1 MLDDG
6 VVGRPAVDERD
17 GVQRDADA
25 DEVED
30 FVDEGPEQ
38 REGEIAIV
46 NPVPFFFFFFFFKY
60 LSRTSFPSQPGRISV
75 HQQEEID
82 R

>member
-17 GVQRDADA
+17 GIQRDADA

-38 REGEIAIV
+38 REREIAIV
-46 NPVPFFFFFFFFKY
+46 NPVLFFFFFFSNTYPELRFR
-60 LSRTSFPSQPGRISV
+60 LSWDEFLFTNK
-75 HQQEEID
+75 ID

>member
-17 GVQRDADA
+17 GIQRDADA

-38 REGEIAIV
+38 REREIAIV
-46 NPVPFFFFFFFFKY
+46 NPVPFFFFQIRY

-75 HQQEEID
+75 HLKT